1 MNLLQAVISCLQKYI
16 GFGGRASRAE
26 YWWYMLFYI
35 VLSIVAQLINDK
47 LASVVYFS
55 LMLPTVAVGMRRL
68 HDIGKSGWYML
79 IWLVAVIGWVI
90 MIYWAVQPGQP
101 NTNQYGQEPDA

>member
-1 MNLLQAVISCLQKYI
+1 
-16 GFGGRASRAE
+16 
-26 YWWYMLFYI
+26 
-35 VLSIVAQLINDK
+35 
-47 LASVVYFS
+47 
-55 LMLPTVAVGMRRL
+55 MLPTVAVGMRRL